1 MKSAFELSE
10 FVPILQM
17 FLPHVVTHAGP
28 LFEAL
33 QLPEQRSRSGA
44 LQCDGAQQCGGVH
57 AFLLLWRVRL
67 EGVVLYEPVQLI
79 CANKSS
85 ALSVNVSS
93 RSCVC

>member
-10 FVPILQM
+10 FDSILQM

-44 LQCDGAQQCGGVH
+44 LSVMALSNVAVFMLFCFCG
-57 AFLLLWRVRL
+57 
-67 EGVVLYEPVQLI
+67 E
-79 CANKSS
+79 S
-85 ALSVNVSS
+85 ALRESFSMNQFN
-93 RSCVC
+93 